1 MRRIADVRVKRLR
14 AFLGGELRAYPGRL
28 NLTLRSLL
36 GCALVI
42 VVSMTLQV
50 PFLALSLLVVFYVT
64 QTNVVLTRLIGSL
77 FVLGSTLAVGL
88 SILLLKFTYDLP
100 LLRILGTSLLFFCST
115 FLMRTTRI
123 GTVFFIVG
131 IVVIYSQ
138 SFADLTDQ
146 GEVVLRL
153 LLWVWVAV
161 NYAIVLT
168 LLVNTL
174 FLPAE
179 PQKQLREH
187 LLGQLRCVAGRLLAA
202 PEAPPARLG
211 PTAIQRSLLA
221 SQQLLRFACMRDPR
235 YRAEQGAHLARVS
248 AISQLLVLAQQLPET
263 PPVSV
268 VPRVLRHAV
277 HSVQAATH
285 AGEVVRL
292 PGELSRLDT
301 HGLPGVY
308 EEIRLVLLSLANRG
322 APPERAP
329 TAARAPLMVADAFAN
344 PVYIQFSLKTLL
356 AALLCYLFY
365 TASDWQGAHTIMLT
379 CLIVAQPSLGA
390 TGQRSL
396 LRATGALLGSALA
409 LGMMVCVVPRLD
421 DIVGL
426 LGMALPVIAL
436 GSWISAGSERISYAG
451 TQIVFTFAL
460 ALMDNFAPSTDL
472 SEIRDRLLGILLG
485 VGISW
490 AIHALLW
497 PEAEGEVLRQR
508 LARLLRATAA
518 VLRTGRATDAA
529 PDLRLWSELNDSQG
543 MLARVA
549 LEPGWQAG
557 EGQQEVLILRLQEL
571 LETIRVIVLT
581 SDSLHTEIAHARL
594 RPELRLV
601 LLELCG
607 QAAASLERYADWLA
621 EHPDTTP
628 IAIEA
633 LEQSWRSHRRE
644 FQNLIISPL
653 PGVLDKLVEEIQRL
667 TAQSLFD
674 ASIRPQS
681 RRNV

>member
-1 MRRIADVRVKRLR
+1 MRRTADSGLERLSTL
-14 AFLGGELRAYPGRL
+14 LGDELRAYPGRL

-50 PFLALSLLVVFYVT
+50 PFLALSLIVVFYVT
-64 QTNVVLTRLIGSL
+64 QTNVVVTRLVGSL
-77 FVLGSTLAVGL
+77 FVLGSTLAIGL

-100 LLRILGTSLLFFCST
+100 LLRILGASLLFLSST

-174 FLPAE
+174 LLPAE

-187 LLGQLRCVAGRLLAA
+187 LLGQLRGVAGRLLAD
-202 PEAPPARLG
+202 PEAPPARLA
-211 PTAIQRSLLA
+211 PAAIQRSVLA
-221 SQQLLRFACMRDPR
+221 SQQLLRFACMRDSR
-235 YRAEQGAHLARVS
+235 YRAEQSAHLARVG

-263 PPVSV
+263 PPVSA
-268 VPRVLRHAV
+268 VPRELLHAV
-277 HSVQAATH
+277 HRVKSATE
-285 AGEVVRL
+285 AEEAVRL
-292 PGELSRLDT
+292 PDELSRLDT
-301 HGLPGVY
+301 RGLPGAY
-308 EEIRLVLLSLANRG
+308 EEIRLVLLSLAG
-322 APPERAP
+322 HDAPPERAP
-329 TAARAPLMVADAFAN
+329 TAASAPPMVADAFTN
-344 PVYIQFSLKTLL
+344 PVYLQFSLKTLL
-356 AALLCYLFY
+356 AALLCYVFY
-365 TASDWQGAHTIMLT
+365 TASDWPGAHTIMLT

-396 LRATGALLGSALA
+396 LRVAGALLGSALA
-409 LGMMVCVVPRLD
+409 LGMMVWVVPHLD

-436 GSWISAGSERISYAG
+436 GAWIAAGSERISYAG

-460 ALMDNFAPSTDL
+460 ALMDNFAPSTEL

-485 VGISW
+485 VGVSW

-497 PEAEGEVLRQR
+497 PEAEGEALRQR

-529 PDLRLWSELNDSQG
+529 PDLRLWGELNDSQG

-557 EGQQEVLILRLQEL
+557 EGQQEVLTLRLQEL
-571 LETIRVIVLT
+571 LEAIRAIVLT

-594 RPELRLV
+594 TPELRLA

-607 QAAASLERYADWLA
+607 QAAASLEHYADWLA
-621 EHPDTTP
+621 EHPDATP
-628 IAIEA
+628 IAIEV
-633 LEQSWRSHRRE
+633 LEQSWRTHRRE
-644 FQNLIISPL
+644 FQDLGKSPL
-653 PGVLDKLVEEIQRL
+653 PVLLGELVEAIERL
-667 TAQSLFD
+667 RNLHLFD
-674 ASIRPQS
+674 TRAQR
-681 RRNV
+681 